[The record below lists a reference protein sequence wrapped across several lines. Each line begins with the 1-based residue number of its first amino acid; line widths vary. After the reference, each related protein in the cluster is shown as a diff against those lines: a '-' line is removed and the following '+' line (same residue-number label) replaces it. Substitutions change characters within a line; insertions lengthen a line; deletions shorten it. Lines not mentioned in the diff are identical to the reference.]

1 VVFVQ
6 RDQRTFLAR
15 EVQVGPPVRGRAP
28 VLAGLDRA
36 DRIVTRGALLI
47 DGQADL
53 LR

>member
-1 VVFVQ
+1 
-6 RDQRTFLAR
+6 
-15 EVQVGPPVRGRAP
+15 